1 MKKLFKMAGLF
12 LVIFINANVNA
23 QEANVSQKEF
33 ESTSDYAAKATAND
47 RAIAKFGKFFPNASS
62 ESWTNTKNGFAVRFT
77 SNNMQ
82 QLVFLTKHGNVI
94 ASIKY
99 YSEKQLP
106 SDVRMSVRYAY
117 PDYSIKSARE
127 INAANSIAYLIT
139 IEDATSWKTIRIVNG
154 DMDVYEEYKKS
165 L

>member
-1 MKKLFKMAGLF
+1 MAGLF
-12 LVIFINANVNA
+12 LVIFINANVKA

-47 RAIAKFGKFFPNASS
+47 RAISKFGKFFPNASS
-62 ESWTNTKNGFAVRFT
+62 ESWTKTNNGFAVRFT

-82 QLVFLTKHGNVI
+82 QLVFLTKRGNVV

-106 SDVRMSVRYAY
+106 SDVRMAIRYAY
-117 PDYSIKSARE
+117 PDFSIKSVRE
-127 INAANSIAYLIT
+127 VNAANSTAYLIT

-154 DMDVYEEYKKS
+154 ETDVYEEYKKA

>member
-62 ESWTNTKNGFAVRFT
+62 ESWTKTKNGFAVRFS

-82 QLVFLTKHGNVI
+82 QLVFLTKRGNVV

-106 SDVRMSVRYAY
+106 SDMRMTIRYAY
-117 PDYSIKSARE
+117 PDFSIKSVRE
-127 INAANSIAYLIT
+127 VNAANSTAYLIT

-154 DMDVYEEYKKS
+154 ETDVYEEYKKA

>member
-1 MKKLFKMAGLF
+1 MAGLF
-12 LVIFINANVNA
+12 LVVFINTNVKA

-47 RAIAKFGKFFPNASS
+47 RAIVKFGKFFPNASS
-62 ESWTNTKNGFAVRFT
+62 ESWSKTKNGFAVRFT

-99 YSEKQLP
+99 YSEKQQ
-106 SDVRMSVRYAY
+106 
-117 PDYSIKSARE
+117 
-127 INAANSIAYLIT
+127 NIT
-139 IEDATSWKTIRIVNG
+139 KN
-154 DMDVYEEYKKS
+154 
-165 L
+165 

>member
-1 MKKLFKMAGLF
+1 MAGLF

-62 ESWTNTKNGFAVRFT
+62 ESWTKTKNGFAVRFS

-82 QLVFLTKHGNVI
+82 QLVFLTKRGNVV

-106 SDVRMSVRYAY
+106 SDMRMTIRYAY
-117 PDYSIKSARE
+117 PDFSIKSVRE
-127 INAANSIAYLIT
+127 VNAANSTAYLIT

-154 DMDVYEEYKKS
+154 ETDVYEEYKKA

>member
-12 LVIFINANVNA
+12 LVVFINTNVKA

-47 RAIAKFGKFFPNASS
+47 RAIVKFGKFFPNASS

-82 QLVFLTKHGNVI
+82 QLVFLTRHGNVI

-154 DMDVYEEYKKS
+154 ETDVYEEYKKA